1 MSAFDEMHPGPIGT
15 KRPYQDYEAWLDAQ
29 EPLRLNEKMRDAE
42 RVFRK
47 TGITFN
53 VYGEEEASERLIP
66 FDIVP
71 RHHLRCGVAPADAGH
86 RAARTGADPNNAFL
100 DDIYHRQEIL
110 RAGRHPDRA
119 DRRQCGVPVRDDRR
133 APARQR
139 LHPQSSASTIVRTS
153 ENEFYV
159 LEDNARTPSGVPT

>member
-1 MSAFDEMHPGPIGT
+1 MSAFDEMHPGQSGT
-15 KRPYQDYEAWLDAQ
+15 RRPYQDYEAWLDAQ

-71 RHHLRCGVAPADAGH
+71 RIISGAEWRRLTQGN
-86 RAARTGADPNNAFL
+86 RAARTGAERLP
-100 DDIYHRQEIL
+100 
-110 RAGRHPDRA
+110 GRHLPSPGDPSRRPYPDRA

-139 LHPQSSASTIVRTS
+139 LHPHHRRRHCQDER
-153 ENEFYV
+153 ERV
-159 LEDNARTPSGVPT
+159 LRPGKTMPGRPPVFPT